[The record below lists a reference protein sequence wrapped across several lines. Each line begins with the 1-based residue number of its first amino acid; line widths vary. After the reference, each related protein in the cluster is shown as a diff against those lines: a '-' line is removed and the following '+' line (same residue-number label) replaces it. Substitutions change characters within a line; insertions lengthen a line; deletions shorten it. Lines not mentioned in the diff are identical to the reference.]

1 MSLIARAK
9 IFTGTKGKILQHHQ
23 FQNKQMKETQ
33 FNEVLVTFTARAALF
48 RLADGGFII
57 SRKRRPLLQ
66 QEQCYEQEQKA
77 PLMAAPVPLTPSKRD
92 TF

>member
-33 FNEVLVTFTARAALF
+33 FNEVLVTFTARAALYTVI
-48 RLADGGFII
+48 A
-57 SRKRRPLLQ
+57 
-66 QEQCYEQEQKA
+66 
-77 PLMAAPVPLTPSKRD
+77 
-92 TF
+92 